1 MDPTMWAQMHE
12 RLGDIRAWLM
22 ALTAIQAAQLG
33 GIVAIL
39 LRQ

>member
-1 MDPTMWAQMHE
+1 MLEDVLTQMTR
-12 RLGDIRAWLM
+12 RLRHIRATLM

-33 GIVAIL
+33 GIVVIL